1 MSAGNAPSP
10 IVPRSL
16 KKIKFLDLDPL
27 EIARQFTII
36 DSRLFSKI
44 TAEECLSKAWPKK
57 FNKDMPTFK
66 AIADMSNAVTAWV
79 AMTTVLQPDVR
90 RRVSIV
96 KHFIA
101 IADKCRQL
109 SNFTTLMH
117 IVAGLNCSA
126 VYRLKRTWELVSQRS
141 ISTLTFLGNLMS
153 PENNHALYRDALRL
167 VGSPCVPFLGETCR
181 SSAVHRNSDCTCFQA
196 CTLRTGS

>member
-1 MSAGNAPSP
+1 MADSGSKRTTGTPRRLTASVSAGLTPNP

-16 KKIKFLDLDPL
+16 KKIKFLEIDPL
-27 EIARQFTII
+27 EVARQFTIM
-36 DSRLFSKI
+36 DSRLFTRI
-44 TAEECLSKAWPKK
+44 TPEECLSKAWPKK
-57 FNKDMPTFK
+57 FNRGTPTFQ

-79 AMTTVLQPDVR
+79 AMTIVLQPEAR
-90 RRVSIV
+90 RRVAIV
-96 KHFIA
+96 KHFIT

-126 VYRLKRTWELVSQRS
+126 VYRLKRTWELVSQRAV
-141 ISTLTFLGNLMS
+141 STLTFLGNLMS

-167 VGSPCVPFLGETCR
+167 VGAPCVPFLGRELPSR
-181 SSAVHRNSDCTCFQA
+181 
-196 CTLRTGS
+196 